1 MSYEI
6 TNSLRSR
13 SMVRITG
20 NTAIRINIS
29 SLSTNSTNEI
39 VSAADI
45 AQASG
50 VTDGIWRIYRGN
62 DATGQLVLEL
72 PAFSHYQFYEFDC
85 SIANN
90 NTSNIY
96 VTNSGSAGTLILQL
110 SKRATYVYDPFTG
123 NLIV

>member
-20 NTAIRINIS
+20 NTAVRININ

-72 PAFSHYQFYEFDC
+72 PDFSHYQFYEFDC

-96 VTNSGSAGTLILQL
+96 VTNSGTAGTLILQL